1 MQTYAQYAGGI
12 HKLRQPMPVPDHL
25 PIMYAISLG
34 QQITDARQDGEA
46 LNLTFSEGGLLTI
59 RDDGQS
65 CCENRYMTTDDD
77 LPSFVGAK
85 LVGFDEAEGPD
96 VKEEPDEDG
105 YSYND
110 PHETMFV
117 RLHTTA
123 GTITLVT
130 HNEHNGYYGGFSV
143 RSYWSDADG

>member
-1 MQTYAQYAGGI
+1 MSYADYADGLQ
-12 HKLRQPMPVPDHL
+12 KLTRPGMVPDHM
-25 PIMYAISLG
+25 PILYAISLG
-34 QQITDARQDGEA
+34 SPITEVRQDGDA
-46 LNLTFSEGGLLTI
+46 LNMLFAEGTLTI

-65 CCENRYMTTDDD
+65 CCESRYMTTDDD

-85 LVGFDEAEGPD
+85 LVAFDEAAGPNIE
-96 VKEEPDEDG
+96 EEPDESG

-130 HNEHNGYYGGFSV
+130 HNEHNGYYGGFNVVS
-143 RSYWSDADG
+143 RWSEANG